1 MTAESH
7 LLLALLAPGVMLVAG
22 GCAAAPERA
31 SGEDAPGAPAAQAA
45 WDAWHAQRLTALAAP
60 DGWLTLV
67 GLVFLEDGDHP
78 AGQGGGDAHVS
89 LRYDGCAAPVIGS
102 FEVDGDLVRFHPR
115 PGAAVEVARGAPGQP
130 LTADDAGASS
140 VVRSGRV
147 SFTLVR
153 RNGRLALR
161 VRDAESPVRR
171 AFRGIDR
178 FPFDRDALCDAR
190 VVPPAPGETIE
201 IMNVTG
207 FLETQP
213 VAARLSFTWR
223 GRPCTFVATA
233 GSEAGRLFVVFGD
246 MTNGRETYGG
256 GRFLDVPAPVGGRT
270 VIDFNRAT
278 NPPCAFTPYA
288 TCPLPPAENRL
299 AVEITAGERAP
310 ETVLPR

>member
-7 LLLALLAPGVMLVAG
+7 LLLALLAPVVMLVAG

-31 SGEDAPGAPAAQAA
+31 PGEDAPGAPAAQAA

-115 PGAAVEVARGAPGQP
+115 PGAAVEVARGAPGQL
-130 LTADDAGASS
+130 LTADDAGAPS

-207 FLETQP
+207 FL
-213 VAARLSFTWR
+213 
-223 GRPCTFVATA
+223 
-233 GSEAGRLFVVFGD
+233 
-246 MTNGRETYGG
+246 
-256 GRFLDVPAPVGGRT
+256 DVPAPVGGRT